1 MSNNFKENLA
11 QERLECQDRMERR
24 AIRDRIAIDRG
35 QAVKHS
41 MLRQDLTLWLD
52 SRMKSVEDSA
62 NRSQVEQVALLR
74 TLLRGSSKRRRRAL
88 RSELTSGMD
97 FYEYHISLN
106 SMRIHY
112 YFQTALSVP
121 TNQGSTL
128 FFTHLNF

>member
-1 MSNNFKENLA
+1 MESEVLTQLEIYKSSLITGMSNNFKENLA

-88 RSELTSGMD
+88 RSELTSGRIYMN
-97 FYEYHISLN
+97 FVLYLLLHI
-106 SMRIHY
+106 
-112 YFQTALSVP
+112 
-121 TNQGSTL
+121 L
-128 FFTHLNF
+128 FLKAF

>member
-121 TNQGSTL
+121 TNQGNTL
-128 FFTHLNF
+128 FFTNLNF